1 MRWLVV
7 AVLVACSSSSPRVD
21 RPTASSGNAV
31 DAAAALATKSEAITL
46 TVGAR
51 SVPGTVVSPAAP
63 GRWPAVVLLAGSG
76 PTDRDWNSK
85 LIATKNG
92 SGKLLAEA
100 LAAHGSVVLRFDKAG
115 SGENPGPPIAE
126 WTFDTYRDESVAA
139 LAALRA
145 RPDVRKDKVFVAG
158 HSEGGIHATRLVAV
172 SGTDVAGVIYL
183 ASASRSMADTMITQI
198 EASMRNPVAGL
209 SKELV
214 DADIATLRAT
224 LNDFLAGKTVDPAK
238 ASVLPP
244 VQQLVAGIVAPETA
258 GLTRGLLGFDNA
270 KEAPKSVTVPVLI
283 VNGGKDIQVDTEL
296 DAKPLHAAFVA
307 AKRDATLT
315 IAPDADHV
323 LKNEPKTVVQIRA
336 DLQTAQDGYN
346 ADGRVLDAALTAG
359 IVTWLAARTR

>member
-1 MRWLVV
+1 MRWMGV

-21 RPTASSGNAV
+21 QPPAPSGKAV
-31 DAAAALATKSEAITL
+31 DPAAALATKSEAVTL

-51 SVPGTVVSPAAP
+51 SVPGTIVAPADP
-63 GRWPAVVLLAGSG
+63 GPWPAVVLLAGSG

-85 LIATKNG
+85 LIVSKNG

-100 LAAHGSVVLRFDKAG
+100 LAAHGAVVIRFDKAG
-115 SGENPGPPIAE
+115 SGENAGPPLAE
-126 WTFDTYRDESVAA
+126 WTFDTYRDESAAA

-158 HSEGGIHATRLVAV
+158 HSEGGIHATRLAAI

-209 SKELV
+209 TKDFV
-214 DADIATLRAT
+214 DADVASLRAA
-224 LNDFLAGKTVDPAK
+224 LNDFLAGKPVDPAK
-238 ASVLPP
+238 ASALPP

-270 KEAPKSVTVPVLI
+270 KEAPKVVAVPVLI
-283 VNGGKDIQVDTEL
+283 VGGGKDIQVDAEL
-296 DAKPLHAAFVA
+296 DTKPLHAAFVA
-307 AKRDATLT
+307 AKRDATLRL
-315 IAPDADHV
+315 APDADHV
-323 LKNEPKTVVQIRA
+323 LKHEPKTVVQIRA
-336 DLQTAQDGYN
+336 DLQAAQDAYN
-346 ADGRVLDAALTAG
+346 ADGRVLDAELTAS
-359 IVTWLAARTR
+359 ILTWLADRTR